1 MVASSLGVGDPKG
14 EVQRPRDLTVNSAN
28 QHRRGAA
35 DRRLWLDSK
44 AQRARRRDR
53 RRAQAPYPARH
64 RRRRAPYLQG
74 GRPGDGWPTSSAANP
89 GRSIGR
95 PPRPSWTPS
104 GREGLGWVL
113 TGSRPFFPSPGEWSA
128 GAHEGRLQLRQ
139 LPGKLDGRPPRGTGT
154 TLRGITIE
162 DQQSSGDWGR
172 PVAVQLPV
180 RTEPD
185 CGVSRLIGRPTV
197 IEKAR

>member
-1 MVASSLGVGDPKG
+1 MLATRRGKSSVPATSPPI
-14 EVQRPRDLTVNSAN
+14 RPTE
-28 QHRRGAA
+28 HRREAA
-35 DRRLWLDSK
+35 DRRLGFDSK

-53 RRAQAPYPARH
+53 MGTQAPYPARH
-64 RRRRAPYLQG
+64 RPRRAPYLQG

-89 GRSIGR
+89 GRSIG
-95 PPRPSWTPS
+95 
-104 GREGLGWVL
+104 
-113 TGSRPFFPSPGEWSA
+113 SRPGQA
-128 GAHEGRLQLRQ
+128 GRLLGVRDRAGYLQVPALSSRHQANGLRALMRGVFQLRQ
-139 LPGKLDGRPPRGTGT
+139 RPGKLDGRPPRGTGT